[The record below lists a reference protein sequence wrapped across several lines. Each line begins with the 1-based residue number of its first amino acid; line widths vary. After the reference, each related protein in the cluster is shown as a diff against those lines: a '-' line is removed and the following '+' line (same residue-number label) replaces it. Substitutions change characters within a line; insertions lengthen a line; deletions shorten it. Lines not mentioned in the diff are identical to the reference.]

1 MLESCRLLPP
11 QLPALMENRGWG
23 KRRHLI
29 LNNSEG
35 FVFCFWASH
44 RSGLQ
49 KAIYFPN
56 EITLACVLVWV
67 QCSAVVCH
75 LTSIFRLSPTLPPTA
90 YETTG
95 KLQQWLLQGK
105 HNRQKSRPRSWT
117 YNQALNQIF
126 PSWYS
131 HKLCWH
137 LPSIRR
143 YKKLPKAFPPP
154 RFEASSLFT
163 AFMLLVNLLKIKL
176 AWISHQHFILVIQ

>member
-126 PSWYS
+126 PSWRLTRHISCAGIFLPLGDTRSYPRPS
-131 HKLCWH
+131 HHPGLKPVLC
-137 LPSIRR
+137 LQLSC
-143 YKKLPKAFPPP
+143 Y
-154 RFEASSLFT
+154 
-163 AFMLLVNLLKIKL
+163 
-176 AWISHQHFILVIQ
+176 